1 MEGGQEQV
9 DKPSRC
15 LFFGDK
21 SGKHS
26 VYFLEG
32 HRAALIEVASVI
44 LSHAGFAFSPSY
56 FPHSF
61 IPASWNY
68 LPINHS
74 HSRSGTWH
82 YFQENQTSKSASAWT
97 FKKEI

>member
-1 MEGGQEQV
+1 MGGGQEQV

-26 VYFLEG
+26 VYFLER
-32 HRAALIEVASVI
+32 HRAALIGVTSMT
-44 LSHAGFAFSPSY
+44 LSHAGFAFSPSHC
-56 FPHSF
+56 PHSF
-61 IPASWNY
+61 IPASWNS

-74 HSRSGTWH
+74 HSSPDARL
-82 YFQENQTSKSASAWT
+82 YF
-97 FKKEI
+97 